1 MNRPRR
7 VNARERLKPTP
18 ELPYGPD
25 PWDAS
30 VQRAY
35 LKMQDEITLGIID
48 LRSHPIETITLTPQ
62 EQSASSPAHH
72 RLRHVRNRDGAD
84 ETMNLRGARMNQPQ
98 TEVRYNNTNVVFSPT
113 GVPFPVRGIDYR
125 NEDYPENSE
134 PDPIEEEETDEP
146 EEIKK
151 LRSMDLGEF
160 IEIYKEAIARTVTE
174 SYAPIYQPSQPSHR
188 PLPKLIRSPI
198 GAQEHALRGAVL
210 SMQVNQGTVIVG
222 EMGTGKTYIGAAAAH
237 MGGFRNILVL
247 CPPHLVRKWKREIE
261 MTVPGAMAA
270 IVRTITDL
278 ERLREQSLITGTR
291 FTIMSREAAK
301 LSYWWEPAY
310 ISRQTVRRNVLIAIH
325 CPECFHRI
333 LNENGTNP
341 TLKEIQESPPQC
353 PKCGIEVQNPQRR
366 LISRNPKRDSI
377 CCPGCFKEVSDKEGL
392 PVLLRELEK
401 KRMKCPLCER
411 ALWQP
416 MVKEHQV
423 KCPCPKCTG
432 IPGKTPRYRN
442 RRYALA
448 EYVKKR
454 MKGFFDLLIADEV
467 HEYKG
472 RGTAQG
478 IAAGNL
484 AQICGKSLTLTGTL
498 TGGYSSTLFHLL
510 YRFTPEIRNEFKH
523 NDQSRWID
531 RYGFRL
537 RKHRKKAGNDD
548 PYEHGRGSGRRGY
561 RTTEKETPGLAP
573 AALFHIIG
581 NTVFLRLHDVTDK
594 LPPYEEVILVQDM
607 SRKIDEET
615 GYSQKA
621 AYEKL
626 YRKLRKALQEALS
639 QGSTRLMAAY
649 LQSLL
654 AYPDGCT
661 RGETVID
668 PETNTPI
675 VSIPPLSEEEIYP
688 KEKTLIDLVKEE
700 KAAGRR
706 VLVYVTH
713 TDTRDITPR
722 IEEFLNKEGVK
733 TAVLKSNSVKSE
745 KREEWVNQRVKE
757 KVDVLICNPRLVQT
771 GLELVDFPTLVWY
784 ETDYSVYTMRQAS
797 RRSWRI
803 GQDQPVKVV
812 FMVYEGTIQTDAL
825 KLVAKKMQ
833 SSLAVEGELPEE
845 GLTTFGDDGQ
855 DLIMTLAKQIVN
867 EDGFQAGGSLEN
879 IFTKA
884 KEAEQESERYL
895 VDDSWDIPAPDPEPE
910 PELEPAPE
918 QMDLELE
925 PAKPSSFS
933 WTEFMAKPVEKTKRR
948 RKKVPEA
955 PSLFQWAVEQETTE
969 QIDE

>member
-1 MNRPRR
+1 
-7 VNARERLKPTP
+7 
-18 ELPYGPD
+18 
-25 PWDAS
+25 
-30 VQRAY
+30 
-35 LKMQDEITLGIID
+35 
-48 LRSHPIETITLTPQ
+48 
-62 EQSASSPAHH
+62 
-72 RLRHVRNRDGAD
+72 
-84 ETMNLRGARMNQPQ
+84 MNQPR
-98 TEVRYNNTNVVFSPT
+98 TEVRDYTNLVFSPT
-113 GVPFPVRGIDYR
+113 GVPFRDSRVDYR
-125 NEDYPENSE
+125 DEDYPENPE
-134 PDPIEEEETDEP
+134 PDPTEEEEEETDEP
-146 EEIKK
+146 EELEK
-151 LRSMDLGEF
+151 LRIMDLGEF
-160 IEIYKEAIARTVTE
+160 IETYKEAIAMTVTE

-188 PLPKLIRSPI
+188 PLPKLIRPPI

-310 ISRQTVRRNVLIAIH
+310 ISRQTVRRNAEITIH

-333 LNENGTNP
+333 LSEGGTNP

-353 PKCGIEVQNPQRR
+353 PKCGIEVKNPQRR

-416 MVKEHQV
+416 KVQEHQV

-432 IPGKTPRYRN
+432 IPGKKPRYRN

-537 RKHRKKAGNDD
+537 RKCRKKAGNDD

-594 LPPYEEVILVQDM
+594 LPPYEELILVQDM

-615 GYSQKA
+615 GYSQKT
-621 AYEKL
+621 AYQKL
-626 YRKLRKALQEALS
+626 YWELRAALQEALS

-668 PETNTPI
+668 PDTDIPI

-722 IEEFLNKEGVK
+722 IEEFLNQEGVK

-757 KVDVLICNPRLVQT
+757 NIDVLICNPRLVQT
-771 GLELVDFPTLVWY
+771 GLDLVDFPTLVWY

-812 FMVYEGTIQTDAL
+812 FMVYDGTIQTDAL

-884 KEAEQESERYL
+884 REAEEESERYL
-895 VDDSWDIPAPDPEPE
+895 VDDSWDIPAPAPEPE
-910 PELEPAPE
+910 QIDLEPEPK
-918 QMDLELE
+918 QVDLEPE
-925 PAKPSSFS
+925 PAQPSTFS

-948 RKKVPEA
+948 RKKEA
-955 PSLFQWAVEQETTE
+955 EPPALFQWAAEQETTE
-969 QIDE
+969 QRDG